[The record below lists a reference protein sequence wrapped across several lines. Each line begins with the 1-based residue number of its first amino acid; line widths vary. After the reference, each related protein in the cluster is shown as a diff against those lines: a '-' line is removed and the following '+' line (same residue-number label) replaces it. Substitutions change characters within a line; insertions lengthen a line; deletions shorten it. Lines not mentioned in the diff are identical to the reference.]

1 MKNWRLAVLV
11 AFQLALCLCVAGLF
25 GGPAVAQTTYGSIAG
40 TVMDPSGAA
49 IADAQVT
56 LTNLATTEKRV
67 APSGGDG
74 LYAFVN
80 LLPGRY
86 SIVAEKTG
94 FKRITR
100 PEVIVEVGQAVR
112 IDVTLQVGDVSQT
125 IEVTSET
132 PLLQAETSS
141 IGQVVEERKANE
153 LPLNGRN
160 VFNLITLAPAVIP
173 QGSSGGTPVG
183 VNPFGW

>member
-1 MKNWRLAVLV
+1 MRNFRLAISIVL
-11 AFQLALCLCVAGLF
+11 QLALCLCVAGIF
-25 GGPAVAQTTYGSIAG
+25 GGRLAAQTSYGSIAG
-40 TVMDPSGAA
+40 TVTDASGAA

-56 LTNLATTEKRV
+56 LSNLATNEKKV
-67 APSGGDG
+67 DKSGTDG

-86 SIVAEKTG
+86 SIAAEKTG
-94 FKRITR
+94 FKRVTR

-112 IDVTLQVGDVSQT
+112 IDITLQVGDVSQT

-141 IGQVVEERKANE
+141 IGQ
-153 LPLNGRN
+153 
-160 VFNLITLAPAVIP
+160 
-173 QGSSGGTPVG
+173 
-183 VNPFGW
+183 